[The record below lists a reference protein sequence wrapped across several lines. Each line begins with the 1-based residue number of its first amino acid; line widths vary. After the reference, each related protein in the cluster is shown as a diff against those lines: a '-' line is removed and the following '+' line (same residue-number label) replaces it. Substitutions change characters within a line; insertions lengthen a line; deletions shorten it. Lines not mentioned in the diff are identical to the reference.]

1 MGSDAA
7 GYSNWINEE
16 FSEIQFS
23 DKRLKS
29 RFFKMANQLSKKSEA
44 PINQACEDWADTKA
58 AYRFFNNEK
67 VSATQI
73 ISEHYKRTEERTRNL
88 DTVLVI
94 QDTCY
99 LSYTHHPKTTGLCNI
114 RGEIKGLVMHTAL
127 AVRHDGLPVGI
138 LHQKTWSRAP
148 NLKKSRNYRF
158 VPIEEKEP
166 FKWIDALRESVKL
179 LNTVQKK
186 SQIISVADREADVF
200 EFMDEHKKLGSSFII
215 RAKSN
220 RPINKAKKRSKTSEM
235 LWGYMEKISPCGIIE
250 VEVPEKKNDH
260 KRVAKVSISFSE
272 VNIQPPTN
280 KTKNKDGDLYGFV
293 VGVVFAKEINPPQDV
308 EGLEWMLLTDLV
320 LKNIED
326 AAQVINYYKMRWI
339 IESYHKV
346 LKSGCNIEECRL
358 QTADRLIRY
367 ITLMSVIAWRLYY
380 ITYIARG
387 AEQDSICTKILT
399 VNEWKALY
407 LKVNREKSLPNEP
420 PTIAQAIHWIARLGG
435 FLGRKNDGQ
444 PGITVLWRGWT
455 RLNEITDN
463 YLLFSESKLMGNS

>member
-1 MGSDAA
+1 
-7 GYSNWINEE
+7 
-16 FSEIQFS
+16 
-23 DKRLKS
+23 
-29 RFFKMANQLSKKSEA
+29 
-44 PINQACEDWADTKA
+44 
-58 AYRFFNNEK
+58 
-67 VSATQI
+67 
-73 ISEHYKRTEERTRNL
+73 
-88 DTVLVI
+88 
-94 QDTCY
+94 
-99 LSYTHHPKTTGLCNI
+99 
-114 RGEIKGLVMHTAL
+114 
-127 AVRHDGLPVGI
+127 
-138 LHQKTWSRAP
+138 
-148 NLKKSRNYRF
+148 
-158 VPIEEKEP
+158 
-166 FKWIDALRESVKL
+166 
-179 LNTVQKK
+179 
-186 SQIISVADREADVF
+186 
-200 EFMDEHKKLGSSFII
+200 
-215 RAKSN
+215 
-220 RPINKAKKRSKTSEM
+220 
-235 LWGYMEKISPCGIIE
+235 
-250 VEVPEKKNDH
+250 
-260 KRVAKVSISFSE
+260 
-272 VNIQPPTN
+272 
-280 KTKNKDGDLYGFV
+280 
-293 VGVVFAKEINPPQDV
+293 
-308 EGLEWMLLTDLV
+308 V